1 MKPNAVLV
9 LGSEEKKNLMEA
21 IFDIGFTPLVRKSME
36 EALDELRHE
45 CFAAVIVD
53 GEHLGPDVDLLE
65 FILNMR
71 DIRHQTPV
79 FVLALLGSEQTK
91 GVILSRPN
99 IFLLSKPYDLAQIA
113 TEMEKGLATKE
124 TQDG

>member
-9 LGSEEKKNLMEA
+9 LGSKERKNLMET

-53 GEHLGPDVDLLE
+53 KEHLGHDIDVLE
-65 FILNMR
+65 FILNVR
-71 DIRHQTPV
+71 DIKQQTPV
-79 FVLALLGSEQTK
+79 FVLARLGSEQTK
-91 GVILSRPN
+91 VLILSRRN
-99 IFLLSKPYDLAQIA
+99 IFLFSKPYDLAQLT
-113 TEMEKGLATKE
+113 TEMEKVLVTKE
-124 TQDG
+124 TQDV